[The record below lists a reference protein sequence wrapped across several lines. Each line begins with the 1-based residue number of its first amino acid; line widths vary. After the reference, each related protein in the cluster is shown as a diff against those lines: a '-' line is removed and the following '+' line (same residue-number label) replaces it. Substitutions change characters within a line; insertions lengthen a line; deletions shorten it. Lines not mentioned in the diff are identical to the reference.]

1 MPFSSESFCWIWNDG
16 PVQDVLSY
24 EILLIW
30 PQTHCIFTSCFH
42 NTLFFG
48 TLPNLKSQEMGVS
61 KIWLSFVW
69 KEGREHILPIFFFF
83 PSRTFSPHFSTTFV
97 QFCHISAISY
107 GHPFGS
113 SVYFESQNNEGMRVP
128 FSTPRMNT
136 LWQFGCVTVLS
147 VSCKEKPWT
156 SLTSLQVGEHCLSA
170 LLKHNSFI
178 SIAYTL

>member
-30 PQTHCIFTSCFH
+30 PQTRIFTSCFH

-61 KIWLSFVW
+61 KIWLSFLW

-83 PSRTFSPHFSTTFV
+83 SQAERSLLISLLLLYNSVIFQPSPMDTHLGPL
-97 QFCHISAISY
+97 CISNLRIMKAWECLFLHHGWTHCDSLAVWQCFQCPAKRNHEPVSLLY
-107 GHPFGS
+107 RW
-113 SVYFESQNNEGMRVP
+113 E
-128 FSTPRMNT
+128 NT
-136 LWQFGCVTVLS
+136 
-147 VSCKEKPWT
+147 
-156 SLTSLQVGEHCLSA
+156 A
-170 LLKHNSFI
+170 
-178 SIAYTL
+178 